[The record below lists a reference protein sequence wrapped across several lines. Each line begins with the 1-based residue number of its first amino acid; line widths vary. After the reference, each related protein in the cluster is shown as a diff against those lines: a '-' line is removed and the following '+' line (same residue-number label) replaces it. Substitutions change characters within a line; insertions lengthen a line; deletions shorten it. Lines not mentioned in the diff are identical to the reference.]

1 MAACPLRLLAM
12 GLLAVTFCAGA
23 MEEANQGSRRSQ
35 GKKSQWN
42 NSPTGQR
49 MGSFPLSS
57 SNDLETTTGKIQNL
71 SPWDTWML
79 FSKQSDK
86 GVNGKRRC
94 KSKARKFKLG
104 RPGPAGPPGPRGAI
118 ITREEL
124 LREFRLL
131 LKGIIRKQ
139 ERLNFKAC
147 DNCQE
152 DEEKEED
159 REEENLLAQITGP
172 LLESK
177 EQGLVAA
184 AFHCRT
190 RKNISIERRSLQ
202 ELQLYYIPK
211 KWEMFHRG
219 IGLNLTNGQ
228 YVAPVSGYYIFTATL
243 HVVQGDH
250 QKKNPTRTQ
259 DRLRVL
265 ICIESLCHQ
274 NISLETVSS
283 WDGNNEHFTTSV
295 NGVLF
300 LLAGQYASVFVD
312 NGTGSSLTIRSGS
325 DFSAILLGI

>member
-1 MAACPLRLLAM
+1 MAPCPLRLLAM
-12 GLLAVTFCAGA
+12 GLLAVAFCAGS
-23 MEEANQGSRRSQ
+23 MEDENHGSRRSQ

-57 SNDLETTTGKIQNL
+57 SNDLETTTGKIRNL

-86 GVNGKRRC
+86 GVNSRRRC
-94 KSKARKFKLG
+94 KSKPQKSKLG
-104 RPGPAGPPGPRGAI
+104 IPGPPGPAGPPGPPGAI

-124 LREFRLL
+124 LREFQLL

-139 ERLNFKAC
+139 ERINFKTC

-152 DEEKEED
+152 EEEQEED
-159 REEENLLAQITGP
+159 GDSEEENFLAQITGP

-177 EQGLVAA
+177 EQVQVAA

-219 IGLNLTNGQ
+219 IGLNLTSGQ

-243 HVVQGDH
+243 QIVPGDH
-250 QKKNPTRTQ
+250 PKKNPTRTR
-259 DRLRVL
+259 DRLRLL

-274 NISLETVSS
+274 NISLETLSG
-283 WDGNNEHFTTSV
+283 WDGSNEHFTTSIS
-295 NGVLF
+295 GILF
-300 LLAGQYASVFVD
+300 LLTMELALPSSSEVDQTLVLSSWASE
-312 NGTGSSLTIRSGS
+312 
-325 DFSAILLGI
+325 